1 MTVLRQS
8 VRRWLSSSTV
18 VPDQVA
24 SLQHVRSVLR
34 LSGPTLIHFLQV
46 RCTSTRSYTS
56 TPSPSLTCPPTSQG
70 LLTNDVSHL
79 HTHQPIYSCILNA
92 QGRYLHD
99 LFIHP
104 IQTTVEDT
112 ATATTTT
119 AVLLDVSASAKE
131 DMLRL
136 LKRYRLRQQ
145 IDIDDVSS
153 EYQVWT
159 RFGGGDAL
167 SIDNATPSP
176 PPLANPWPS
185 DPRLLSLGFRTIL
198 STSDAQSQLSPT
210 PHATPVSSH
219 TEYKRWRMGQGVA
232 EGDEEIPS
240 GDAIAL
246 EYNIDG
252 LHGIS
257 FTKGCYVGQ
266 ELMARTHF
274 KGVVRKRVMPVEFG
288 PTTVPVAVGAAVV
301 DGTTQKSIGTV
312 RVVDENKGIG
322 LALLRLKEALDEK
335 RALRV
340 VGEDGTTVVAE
351 IVHRKRPEWW
361 PETWGNES

>member
-1 MTVLRQS
+1 
-8 VRRWLSSSTV
+8 
-18 VPDQVA
+18 
-24 SLQHVRSVLR
+24 
-34 LSGPTLIHFLQV
+34 
-46 RCTSTRSYTS
+46 
-56 TPSPSLTCPPTSQG
+56 
-70 LLTNDVSHL
+70 
-79 HTHQPIYSCILNA
+79 
-92 QGRYLHD
+92 
-99 LFIHP
+99 
-104 IQTTVEDT
+104 
-112 ATATTTT
+112 
-119 AVLLDVSASAKE
+119 
-131 DMLRL
+131 
-136 LKRYRLRQQ
+136 
-145 IDIDDVSS
+145 
-153 EYQVWT
+153 
-159 RFGGGDAL
+159 
-167 SIDNATPSP
+167 
-176 PPLANPWPS
+176 
-185 DPRLLSLGFRTIL
+185 
-198 STSDAQSQLSPT
+198 
-210 PHATPVSSH
+210 
-219 TEYKRWRMGQGVA
+219 MGQGVA